1 MACRLIGL
9 LANHLPTGSF
19 FSFELLSGLSSCENR
34 AVTIMFL
41 STFGAA
47 CFFSCFTDS
56 FRVCGRTHFTFLSC
70 DNSSRGQ
77 SCSCNSC
84 NNNNN
89 NQRRDTC
96 RLPQR
101 GHGVHTSDFIHAVT
115 SMAVYAALVF
125 SNPNVMDTFYPCAP
139 SWLLQFLQWLR
150 LLIFILAA
158 AVFCKFPSHRRGIGF
173 AVVTADP
180 CSCTKR
186 AKNLSKEGSSSKA
199 QKK

>member
-1 MACRLIGL
+1 MACRPIGL
-9 LANHLPTGSF
+9 LANHLPTDF
-19 FSFELLSGLSSCENR
+19 FSFERLSGLSSCENR
-34 AVTIMFL
+34 AVTIMLL

-56 FRVCGRTHFTFLSC
+56 FRVCGRTHFTLLSC
-70 DNSSRGQ
+70 DNGSRGQ

-89 NQRRDTC
+89 NQRRDTW

-101 GHGVHTSDFIHAVT
+101 GHGVRTSDFIHAIT
-115 SMAVYAALVF
+115 LTADYAAFVF
-125 SNPNVMDTFYPCAP
+125 SNPNVMDRFYPCAP

-150 LLIFILAA
+150 LLIFIPAA
-158 AVFCKFPSHRRGIGF
+158 AVFCKFPTHRRGIGF
-173 AVVTADP
+173 AVVTARP